1 MKKMMLM
8 AAMMLSGVAAM
19 AQPAAGT
26 FSLQP
31 KVGLNVTTIGD
42 NDWKAGFTGGV
53 EGMYQIDKN
62 WGLAAGV
69 LYSQQGLKSKDNKV
83 EFLGQ
88 SYKVGGEK
96 WSPAYINVP
105 VTLNYYVAPGFA
117 LKAGVQPGFMVDKD
131 GAGDGVKTVDVSIP
145 VGASYEYAGFVFDA
159 RYNIGVTKAFDKGDG
174 YNNVLQFTVGYKF
187 SL

>member
-8 AAMMLSGVAAM
+8 AAVMLSGVAAM

-69 LYSQQGLKSKDNKV
+69 LYSQQGLKVKNNDDVK
-83 EFLGQ
+83 
-88 SYKVGGEK
+88 YKED
-96 WSPAYINVP
+96 YINVP
-105 VTLNYYVAPGFA
+105 ITLNYYIVPGLA
-117 LKAGVQPGFMVDKD
+117 IKAGIQPGFNVNDKISANSYEGKFPFSSAKSVDF
-131 GAGDGVKTVDVSIP
+131 SIP